1 MNTALRDDGTQ
12 ALNAEARRKSETT
25 WKVLRKIWLGGLD
38 SNQDNQIQNLM
49 YCRLYDLPAE
59 GDKKSA
65 EIAGT
70 GRRLTSG
77 YLYFIHELKLSQPR
91 AGRGTTGTK
100 IPLRM
105 VNCAPRH

>member
-1 MNTALRDDGTQ
+1 MRAHRQECLCYWN
-12 ALNAEARRKSETT
+12 
-25 WKVLRKIWLGGLD
+25 KIWLGGLD

-70 GRRLTSG
+70 IECLTSG
-77 YLYFIHELKLSQPR
+77 SVYFIHEMQLSQPR
-91 AGRGTTGTK
+91 AGGGSTGIK
-100 IPLRM
+100 MPLRI
-105 VNCAPRH
+105 VNCVPRH

>member
-1 MNTALRDDGTQ
+1 MTLAVTERASDKDSSGLLGNLQ
-12 ALNAEARRKSETT
+12 LFE
-25 WKVLRKIWLGGLD
+25 IWLGGLD

-70 GRRLTSG
+70 VECLTSG
-77 YLYFIHELKLSQPR
+77 IYTLFMKC
-91 AGRGTTGTK
+91 
-100 IPLRM
+100 
-105 VNCAPRH
+105 N

>member
-1 MNTALRDDGTQ
+1 MENCG
-12 ALNAEARRKSETT
+12 EKF
-25 WKVLRKIWLGGLD
+25 WLGGLD

-70 GRRLTSG
+70 GRCLTSE
-77 YLYFIHELKLSQPR
+77 YTLFMKS
-91 AGRGTTGTK
+91 
-100 IPLRM
+100 
-105 VNCAPRH
+105 N

>member
-1 MNTALRDDGTQ
+1 VSRDDSLSVESFGVKRQ
-12 ALNAEARRKSETT
+12 AHRQECLCY
-25 WKVLRKIWLGGLD
+25 WQKIWLGGLD

-70 GRRLTSG
+70 MECLTSG
-77 YLYFIHELKLSQPR
+77 IYTLFMKC
-91 AGRGTTGTK
+91 
-100 IPLRM
+100 
-105 VNCAPRH
+105 N

>member
-1 MNTALRDDGTQ
+1 MKGRERSPQ
-12 ALNAEARRKSETT
+12 RRGVRGERREKSKRSAKE
-25 WKVLRKIWLGGLD
+25 IWLGGLD

-70 GRRLTSG
+70 NSCLTSG
-77 YLYFIHELKLSQPR
+77 
-91 AGRGTTGTK
+91 
-100 IPLRM
+100 
-105 VNCAPRH
+105 